1 MWAVSMAVA
10 RGRLRPVDE
19 CAAGFSRAGRVGR
32 HMHDTPI
39 RVDHVGIA
47 VESVADAEPIL
58 TALDCEP
65 LADREGPEGRFRWV
79 YYRLGDASQIE
90 LVTPLDDDGEIAAF
104 LDRHGPGLHHVTL
117 EVADID
123 AVVAAVEETGADVV
137 DHADHGSYSEA
148 FVSPRNP
155 TGALFQ
161 LMEYHETPETPEERA
176 MYIGG
181 EPLEVDP

>member
-1 MWAVSMAVA
+1 MARQRV
-10 RGRLRPVDE
+10 RPR
-19 CAAGFSRAGRVGR
+19 AAGGFSRPGRLGR

-47 VESVADAEPIL
+47 VESIEDAEPIL
-58 TALDCEP
+58 FALGCEK

-79 YYRLGDASQIE
+79 YYRLGDASRIE
-90 LVTPLDDDGEIAAF
+90 LVTPLDEDGRIAAF
-104 LDRHGPGLHHVTL
+104 LDRHGLGLHHVTL

-123 AVVAAVEETGADVV
+123 AVVAAIEETGADLV
-137 DHADHGSYSEA
+137 DYADHGYYAEA

-161 LMEYHETPETPEERA
+161 LMEYHETPETSAERA
-176 MYIGG
+176 MYVGG
-181 EPLEVDP
+181 EPLEVDR